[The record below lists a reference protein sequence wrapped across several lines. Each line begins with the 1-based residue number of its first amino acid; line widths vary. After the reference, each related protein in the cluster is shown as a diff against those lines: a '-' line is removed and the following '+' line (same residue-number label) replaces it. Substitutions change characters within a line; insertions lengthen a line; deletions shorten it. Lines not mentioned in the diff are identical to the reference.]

1 MFGEDRPGL
10 VSMALKP
17 RFLDLRHWLA
27 RHECA
32 RMLASFDVEE
42 ILTNSLWYEAQSSL
56 AELADASGDVAT
68 AADERKGEV
77 LGQSSWSLFSLAG
90 KEERPLR
97 VLTAASLAPCIL
109 DDLSLEQR
117 HALHGH
123 IEASDRFGTPNPL
136 PSVAV
141 REPTLQ
147 RSIRYPFWRGPTWL
161 NLNWLVQR
169 GLSKHGEAAAAARL
183 TRRTAALLE
192 RSSFRECY
200 EPFAG
205 SGLGARDF
213 GWSTLV
219 VDMLHS
225 VIA

>member
-1 MFGEDRPGL
+1 MRTQDAILAKCWDR
-10 VSMALKP
+10 
-17 RFLDLRHWLA
+17 
-27 RHECA
+27 
-32 RMLASFDVEE
+32 
-42 ILTNSLWYEAQSSL
+42 EAG
-56 AELADASGDVAT
+56 AF
-68 AADERKGEV
+68 
-77 LGQSSWSLFSLAG
+77 FSLAG

-109 DDLSLEQR
+109 DDLSSEQR

-141 REPTLQ
+141 RGPTLQ
-147 RSIRYPFWRGPTWL
+147 RSLRYPFWRGPTWL

-169 GLSKHGEAAAAARL
+169 GLSKHGEAAARL
-183 TRRTAALLE
+183 TRRTSALVE

-219 VDMLHS
+219 VDICM
-225 VIA
+225 AY